1 MMTAARV
8 AILAAGCLC
17 AFAAHAELV
26 NQDGEAGV
34 QEALATSGHAAD
46 RQSYPAYAV
55 EPSDDANHLSLQ
67 FDSGTLE
74 GLHRF
79 VDFWPSIHWLNA
91 ANVATSI
98 ASLGYTWRNLKLE
111 GALFKGQETDRRNN
125 EFIRL
130 ESTANRLSYKLAPNW
145 ALRVSRG
152 YQNSPDQVVQP
163 MIMRRTAASATYFG
177 YIGSNPAMRLDR
189 RHTIFTRLERAGN
202 GELFPEEEAPHQ
214 QSYQAQKISLGY
226 MYDIVNRGSTKLAVG
241 ASISKRS
248 VPDELVS
255 YYNGNDTSRMVFMR
269 LQVQLFSN

>member
-1 MMTAARV
+1 
-8 AILAAGCLC
+8 
-17 AFAAHAELV
+17 
-26 NQDGEAGV
+26 
-34 QEALATSGHAAD
+34 
-46 RQSYPAYAV
+46 
-55 EPSDDANHLSLQ
+55 
-67 FDSGTLE
+67 
-74 GLHRF
+74 
-79 VDFWPSIHWLNA
+79 
-91 ANVATSI
+91 
-98 ASLGYTWRNLKLE
+98 
-111 GALFKGQETDRRNN
+111 
-125 EFIRL
+125 
-130 ESTANRLSYKLAPNW
+130 
-145 ALRVSRG
+145 
-152 YQNSPDQVVQP
+152 

-177 YIGSNPAMRLDR
+177 YIGSNPWNTTVAWGRGEDSLNGNAYLMESAMRLDR